1 MPAAWLV
8 CQLPSDPLPI
18 PMSFGTAS
26 CLLIPHC
33 PRRSSTSAS
42 VTISFTMATCGKK
55 CYMISAREL
64 NIGDGYPWKWFSTD
78 EAHCRFP
85 MPDCSGKISTSH
97 LSPMTTYV
105 AYLVF
110 TQHRIVHGTGAPIKA
125 TVGLVGSNN
134 VQNRTFHFPWG
145 FPRKQ
150 QDGDDDD
157 CVPKERADGWF
168 ESELG
173 EFFNRVD
180 EDNEL
185 LMTISEC
192 EDTLLIQGIE
202 IRPKK
207 E

>member
-1 MPAAWLV
+1 M
-8 CQLPSDPLPI
+8 
-18 PMSFGTAS
+18 
-26 CLLIPHC
+26 
-33 PRRSSTSAS
+33 
-42 VTISFTMATCGKK
+42 
-55 CYMISAREL
+55 Y
-64 NIGDGYPWKWFSTD
+64 IGLTNEF
-78 EAHCRFP
+78 EV
-85 MPDCSGKISTSH
+85 SGKISTSH

-110 TQHRIVHGTGAPIKA
+110 AQHRMIHGFGAPIKA

-150 QDGDDDD
+150 QDGYDDD

-173 EFFNRVD
+173 EFFNRGD

-192 EDTLLIQGIE
+192 EDALLIQGIE

-207 E
+207 R